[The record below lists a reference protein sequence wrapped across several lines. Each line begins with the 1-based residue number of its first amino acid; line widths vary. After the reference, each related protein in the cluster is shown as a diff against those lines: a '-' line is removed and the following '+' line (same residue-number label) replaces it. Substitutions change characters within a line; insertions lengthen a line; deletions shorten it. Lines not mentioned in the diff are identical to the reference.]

1 MKSIVIT
8 TKVVGGSTDDALGTQ
23 GGATHNDI
31 HNICEG
37 TFYLCWSD
45 HLDIDDDGLSISLS

>member
-8 TKVVGGSTDDALGTQ
+8 TKVVGGSTDGVLGTQ

-31 HNICEG
+31 HNICED

-45 HLDIDDDGLSISLS
+45 HLDVDDDDLSISL